1 VSYEN
6 LTYQKIDIELL
17 TKHLKGLEGRWSIVG
32 STHEPTA
39 HPNFDDLVLALSD
52 LGMHIELTTNG
63 TLLNKSL
70 VERIAKCNFEKV
82 NISFDGIRKNTYES
96 IRRNANYE
104 RAIESI
110 LNFKNSVIN
119 QDAYFMYYLY
129 FLANASLTLRIA
141 ERLRQVDNLSVA
153 FITVIHQIDGWIVK
167 VKLNDPITPQQHGDF
182 LAYMNELGIP
192 YEPEMRIQMALWSLE
207 TGQSPIDVMAVRC

>member
-1 VSYEN
+1 
-6 LTYQKIDIELL
+6 
-17 TKHLKGLEGRWSIVG
+17 
-32 STHEPTA
+32 
-39 HPNFDDLVLALSD
+39 
-52 LGMHIELTTNG
+52 
-63 TLLNKSL
+63 
-70 VERIAKCNFEKV
+70 
-82 NISFDGIRKNTYES
+82 
-96 IRRNANYE
+96 
-104 RAIESI
+104 
-110 LNFKNSVIN
+110 
-119 QDAYFMYYLY
+119 MYYLY

-207 TGQSPIDVMAVRC
+207 TGQSPIDVMRRYQVAIVSHGMPDKDEIEAFRCQFTRGLGYCPETLA